1 MYEDRSTEIELYNN
15 VSGKTSFDLDHPEA
29 LSLLHIDEPTLQM
42 EFLVNNSPFAGKEG
56 KYLTSRRIEERLM
69 KQLETDVSLRVDP
82 TESPDAW
89 VVSGRG
95 ELHLSI
101 LIENMRDRKSTRL
114 NSSHVAIS
122 YAVFCLKKKTRKF

>member
-42 EFLVNNSPFAGKEG
+42 TFLVNNSPFAGKEG
-56 KYLTSRRIEERLM
+56 KYLTSRKIEERLM
-69 KQLETDVSLRVDP
+69 TQLETDVSLRVDE
-82 TESPDAW
+82 TDSPEAW

-95 ELHLSI
+95 VLLLFI
-101 LIENMRDRKSTRL
+101 LIEYLRHEREVYKL
-114 NSSHVAIS
+114 YKQIGIE
-122 YAVFCLKKKTRKF
+122 